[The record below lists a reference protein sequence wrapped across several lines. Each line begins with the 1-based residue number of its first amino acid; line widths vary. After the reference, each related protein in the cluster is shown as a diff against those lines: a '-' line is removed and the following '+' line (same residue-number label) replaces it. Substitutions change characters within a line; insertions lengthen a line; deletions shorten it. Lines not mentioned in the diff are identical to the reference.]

1 MKQRVLI
8 ELDALLDTRLSTIA
22 LLNPVAAKGLVSNDK
37 YYNRMSDEF
46 NLLDESINMEAYREA
61 YAKRDVV
68 TLMGAR
74 PTALVLLIA
83 HQIRDLELRLFKGEP
98 DITALA
104 VDINTHPYQ
113 LQSDEIEALLKAIRE
128 VCSINVCLEQV
139 YIPPDKLTTT
149 YIKNSNWAAIYLY
162 NFTEWDTGYLAT
174 LTESPVSVAG
184 VTMFIPEMV
193 NEVSKI
199 NTDLTLIP
207 ATGKRIKPH
216 HALAILLSET
226 IGIEPLDAKMFSII
240 RL

>member
-1 MKQRVLI
+1 MKQRILI

-22 LLNPVAAKGLVSNDK
+22 LLNPSAAKGLVNDDR
-37 YYNRMSDEF
+37 YYNRVSDEF
-46 NLLDESINMEAYREA
+46 HLLNPSIDIEAYRDA
-61 YAKRDVV
+61 YAKRDV
-68 TLMGAR
+68 TALMGAR

-104 VDINTHPYQ
+104 VDINTYPYQ

-128 VCSINVCLEQV
+128 VCSINVCIEHV
-139 YIPPDKLTTT
+139 YIPPNKLTTT
-149 YIKNSNWAAIYLY
+149 YIKNNSWAAIYLY
-162 NFTEWDTGYLAT
+162 NFTDWDNEYLAK
-174 LTESPVSVAG
+174 LTDPPESVAS

-193 NEVSKI
+193 SEMSKI
-199 NTDLTLIP
+199 DSDLTLIP